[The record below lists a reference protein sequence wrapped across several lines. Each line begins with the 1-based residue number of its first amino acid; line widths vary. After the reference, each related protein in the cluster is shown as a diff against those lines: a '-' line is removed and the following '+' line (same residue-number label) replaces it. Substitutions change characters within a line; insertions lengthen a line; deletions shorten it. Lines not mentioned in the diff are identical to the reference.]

1 MYSVEERI
9 GRDSA
14 IAAGLDRND
23 PRGHP
28 RDGDRVH
35 PQRVAPVTNGA
46 RSRAGHFRS
55 VRSRVADAK
64 AYRTAEN
71 RRSSYERRRLFA
83 GRVKCLS
90 DPAAAVDYL
99 SPPNTALRGHAPF
112 RLVDTDIGTE
122 SVVATL
128 GRIEHEVS
136 DWSESDGR
144 KIRESMLPS
153 HNTHL
158 HLAED
163 SMLCD
168 SSLVSSKD
176 QPTG

>member
-1 MYSVEERI
+1 VS
-9 GRDSA
+9 G
-14 IAAGLDRND
+14 
-23 PRGHP
+23 
-28 RDGDRVH
+28 
-35 PQRVAPVTNGA
+35 
-46 RSRAGHFRS
+46 
-55 VRSRVADAK
+55 
-64 AYRTAEN
+64 
-71 RRSSYERRRLFA
+71 
-83 GRVKCLS
+83 

-99 SPPNTALRGHAPF
+99 GPPNTALRGHAPF

-128 GRIEHEVS
+128 GRIEREVS

-168 SSLVSSKD
+168 SSLVSSKRPD
-176 QPTG
+176 TQFSTGWRWSPRLKMHVLRPALGGRCQSVEAAT